1 MAVQIGR
8 RPDVWPPQ
16 SVARTVPVRV
26 EGLSML
32 VSDSER
38 YLANK
43 MGIQY
48 ATLESASSTS
58 LYEAQDAHFTV
69 VLGDM

>member
-8 RPDVWPPQ
+8 RPDVCPPF
-16 SVARTVPVRV
+16 VARTVPVRV

-38 YLANK
+38 YLVNK
-43 MGIQY
+43 MGITY
-48 ATLESASSTS
+48 AAFESASSTS
-58 LYEAQDAHFTV
+58 LYEAQDANFTAV
-69 VLGDM
+69 RGAM